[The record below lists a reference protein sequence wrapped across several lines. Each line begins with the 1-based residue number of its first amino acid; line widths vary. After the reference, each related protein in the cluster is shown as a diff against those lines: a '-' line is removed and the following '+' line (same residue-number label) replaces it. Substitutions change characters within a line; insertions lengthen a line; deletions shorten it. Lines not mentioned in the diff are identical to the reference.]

1 MKKSKTNAPQFTSK
15 MLNDILWRVANNAPA
30 MLSYWDQDQVCLF
43 ANEAY
48 NDWFGKSGQEVM
60 GMTMLE
66 LLGPLYEKNL
76 PYILAALKGE
86 KQVFERE
93 IPTPNGEVRH
103 SIAIY
108 TPDIVDDKVQ
118 GFIVLDADVSPM
130 KALEQELIRA
140 RTKAEHLAVH
150 DFLTGLPNRVL
161 MVDRI
166 KQAILLANRKK
177 TLIAVMMIDMDN
189 FKEVNDTY
197 GHVQGDRLLVEL
209 SSRMKDSIREYDTI
223 SRYGGDEFLLVS
235 IPEIN
240 DWKDVDIV
248 IERLLAKV
256 NQPFEINTD
265 IVISPA
271 ISIGIALYPQNGKTA
286 EELMLKADEA
296 LYAAKRLGKNRYV
309 FADGK
314 PK

>member
-1 MKKSKTNAPQFTSK
+1 
-15 MLNDILWRVANNAPA
+15 
-30 MLSYWDQDQVCLF
+30 
-43 ANEAY
+43 
-48 NDWFGKSGQEVM
+48 
-60 GMTMLE
+60 
-66 LLGPLYEKNL
+66 
-76 PYILAALKGE
+76 
-86 KQVFERE
+86 
-93 IPTPNGEVRH
+93 
-103 SIAIY
+103 
-108 TPDIVDDKVQ
+108 
-118 GFIVLDADVSPM
+118 M

-197 GHVQGDRLLVEL
+197 GHVHGDRLLVEI
-209 SSRMKDSIREYDTI
+209 SSRMKESIREYDTI

-240 DWKDVDIV
+240 DRKDVDIV
-248 IERLLAKV
+248 ITRLLNKV
-256 NQPFEINTD
+256 NQPFEINSD
-265 IVISPA
+265 VVISPA

>member
-1 MKKSKTNAPQFTSK
+1 
-15 MLNDILWRVANNAPA
+15 
-30 MLSYWDQDQVCLF
+30 MLSYWDRDQVCLF
-43 ANEAY
+43 ANEAH

-60 GMTMLE
+60 GLTMLE
-66 LLGPLYEKNL
+66 LLGPSYEKNL

-197 GHVQGDRLLVEL
+197 GHSHGDRLLVEI
-209 SSRMKDSIREYDTI
+209 SSRMKESIREYDTI

-240 DWKDVDIV
+240 DRKDVYIV
-248 IERLLAKV
+248 ITRLLGKV
-256 NQPFEINTD
+256 NQPFEINSD

-286 EELMLKADEA
+286 EELMVKADEA
-296 LYAAKRLGKNRYV
+296 LYAAKRLGKNRYM
-309 FADGK
+309 FAE
-314 PK
+314 